1 MQRTILTSLQLINKV
16 AGVYG
21 LITVIVGGTFWQ
33 FLYYAYSFATLWAF
47 LWALSV
53 IKLEVAK
60 KSLFVAHLYVIDH
73 AIAWV
78 FHYIFYYAYWYTLKH
93 DGTRVLNSQ
102 AQKDIFEL
110 ALSRGETEP
119 LDAGRDKQAQLAH
132 EIWNKEKG
140 YALGVIAVGFLLKV
154 GSFASERARERSER
168 ERERHVSLSTGL
180 GVLLRPLRPFRK
192 LPNNPPRTQLTHPRS
207 TSSS

>member
-1 MQRTILTSLQLINKV
+1 MRAEQLTLQLINKV

-78 FHYIFYYAYWYTLKH
+78 FHYIFYYSYWYVLKH
-93 DGTRVLNSQ
+93 DGARILNSQ
-102 AQKDIFEL
+102 AQKDIFDL
-110 ALSRGETEP
+110 ALDRGETQP
-119 LDAGRDKQAQLAH
+119 LEEGRDQQAQLAH
-132 EIWNKEKG
+132 DIWNKEKG

-154 GSFASERARERSER
+154 SASERGAKLRAMAVCVCVAELRNVRPQLFSGDGWR
-168 ERERHVSLSTGL
+168 KSKIKLVVWKSLI
-180 GVLLRPLRPFRK
+180 RAP
-192 LPNNPPRTQLTHPRS
+192 
-207 TSSS
+207 